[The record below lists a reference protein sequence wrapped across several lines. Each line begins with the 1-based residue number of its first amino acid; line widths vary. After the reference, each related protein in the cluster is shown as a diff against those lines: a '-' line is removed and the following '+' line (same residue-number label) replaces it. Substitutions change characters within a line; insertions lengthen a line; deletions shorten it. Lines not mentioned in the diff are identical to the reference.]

1 MSENGQTPPMT
12 VVEHPES
19 DLIAAMTAPG
29 FYPERPPGVE
39 FRQTHISCVFLAGQ
53 SVYKIKKPVR
63 FPFVDYSTLE
73 LRYQFCRDEVR
84 LNRRL
89 TPRVY
94 VGVFPIVRSPQ
105 GFALGPQPVQ
115 QFDPAAAEYA
125 VKMRRLPDERSLERL
140 VRARQVKGADMRAI
154 AQVLAKFH
162 TEAARD
168 QSMRYGSPKAVAE
181 VVNHNLEECR
191 RFIGDTISETEFER
205 IARFNRGFIEAN
217 QKLLQRRASNGMI
230 REGHGDLRSEHI
242 CITSEIDIID
252 CVEFSEGLRYAD
264 IASDIAFL
272 LMDLDR
278 LDAPM
283 LGHQLLT
290 AYAEQIADPELS
302 RLLNFYKCFRAA
314 VRAKVSSLKAMQDDV
329 APAHQGDARETARNY
344 FAAALGY
351 AKAGCAALIVVCG
364 LPASGKSTIAKA
376 LAERS
381 GFPVFNSDVI
391 RKRLVGKAPT
401 IRAGADWRQGIYGP
415 QFTAA
420 TYAGLLDEAATTLKS
435 GTGAI
440 IDATFKDLAERLHFR
455 DLARQM
461 AVPIVFAECAISD
474 QQAKSRLDA
483 RATQPDAVSDATWD
497 IYLQHKAVFAPF
509 AADFADCHLK
519 VEGAG
524 AAEAAWAIERFIINH
539 Q

>member
-1 MSENGQTPPMT
+1 MT
-12 VVEHPES
+12 VVGHPER
-19 DLIAAMTAPG
+19 DLIAAMTEPG
-29 FYPERPPGVE
+29 FYPERPSSVE

-63 FPFVDYSTLE
+63 FSFVDYSTLE
-73 LRYQFCRDEVR
+73 LRYQFCHDEVR

-94 VGVFPIVRSPQ
+94 LGVFPIVRSPR
-105 GFALGPQPVQ
+105 GFALGPEPVE

-140 VRARQVKGADMRAI
+140 VRAKQVKGAEMRAI

-162 TEAARD
+162 AEAARD
-168 QSMRYGSPKAVAE
+168 QSMRYGSPEAVAE
-181 VVNHNLEECR
+181 VVNRNLEECR
-191 RFIGDTISETEFER
+191 RFVGDTIRETEFER
-205 IARFNRGFIEAN
+205 IARFNRGFVEAN
-217 QKLLQRRASNGMI
+217 RELLQRRASNGMI

-252 CVEFSEGLRYAD
+252 CVEFSERLRYAD
-264 IASDIAFL
+264 IASDLAFL

-278 LDAPM
+278 LGAPA

-290 AYAEQIADPELS
+290 AYMEQIADPELFK
-302 RLLNFYKCFRAA
+302 LLNFYKCFRAA
-314 VRAKVSSLKAMQDDV
+314 VRAKVGSLKAMQDEAAE
-329 APAHQGDARETARNY
+329 APHDGARETARNY

-351 AKAGCAALIVVCG
+351 AKAGSPALIVVCG
-364 LPASGKSTIAKA
+364 LPASGKSTIAQA

-381 GFPVFNSDVI
+381 GFPVFNSDMI
-391 RKRLVGKAPT
+391 RKHLAGKAPT
-401 IRAGADWRQGIYGP
+401 IRAGADWRQGIYTP

-420 TYAGLLDEAATTLKS
+420 TYAGLLDEAESALKS

-440 IDATFKDLAERLHFR
+440 IDATFKDHAERLRFR
-455 DLARQM
+455 DLARRM

-474 QQAKSRLDA
+474 QEAKSRMDA
-483 RATQPDAVSDATWD
+483 RALQPDAISDATWD
-497 IYLQHKAVFAPF
+497 IYREHKAVFAPF
-509 AADFADCHLK
+509 AADFDDCHLK

-524 AAEAAWAIERFIINH
+524 DRAEAAWKIERFVVDH

>member
-1 MSENGQTPPMT
+1 M
-12 VVEHPES
+12 
-19 DLIAAMTAPG
+19 
-29 FYPERPPGVE
+29 
-39 FRQTHISCVFLAGQ
+39 
-53 SVYKIKKPVR
+53 
-63 FPFVDYSTLE
+63 
-73 LRYQFCRDEVR
+73 
-84 LNRRL
+84 
-89 TPRVY
+89 
-94 VGVFPIVRSPQ
+94 
-105 GFALGPQPVQ
+105 
-115 QFDPAAAEYA
+115 
-125 VKMRRLPDERSLERL
+125 
-140 VRARQVKGADMRAI
+140 
-154 AQVLAKFH
+154 
-162 TEAARD
+162 
-168 QSMRYGSPKAVAE
+168 AE
-181 VVNHNLEECR
+181 VVNRNLEECR

-329 APAHQGDARETARNY
+329 APAHRGDARETARNY

-351 AKAGCAALIVVCG
+351 AKAGRAALIVVCG
-364 LPASGKSTIAKA
+364 VPASGKSTIAKA

-435 GTGAI
+435 GAGAI

-519 VEGAG
+519 VEGAD